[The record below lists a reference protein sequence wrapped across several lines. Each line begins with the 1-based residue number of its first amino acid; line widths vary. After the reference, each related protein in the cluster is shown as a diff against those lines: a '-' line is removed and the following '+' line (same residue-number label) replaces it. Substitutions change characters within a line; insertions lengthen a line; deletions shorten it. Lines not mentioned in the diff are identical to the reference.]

1 MDARLQAELAETKM
15 ELQRLRESIS
25 PGTPTLQKD
34 ISLVTLI
41 PKWSG
46 SDSSVTLE
54 EFLSSVESA
63 ARIGKW
69 VDADK
74 REISV
79 LKLEGSAKMFYQ
91 GCTELHEE
99 GATWQD
105 FKNAFRR
112 RYEDVH
118 TDQFHFTRLQ
128 NARQGKRES
137 IQEFA
142 DRCKSL
148 AQKIVCKS
156 DDPLAQRVHHE
167 VTERMLLSSFFSGI
181 FGKPG
186 TQVRYAC
193 PQTLNEALRIA
204 LRVQEAEKQ
213 ERFNETFY
221 TKFDESVRL
230 LSRSPDRENPGSWSQ
245 RRTADN
251 PDTKHSRGQRYNTQK
266 NTGRAETLN
275 TRNAQTRSALRCYE
289 CQGMGHFARDCA
301 NRTKRNSNS
310 SGSPGKRDPPE
321 LSKHPRSPGENF
333 PQGNERK
340 ANSSGNANEARK

>member
-1 MDARLQAELAETKM
+1 MDARLQAQLAETKM

-25 PGTPTLQKD
+25 PETPTLHKYL
-34 ISLVTLI
+34 SLVTLI
-41 PKWSG
+41 PKWLG

-128 NARQGKRES
+128 NARQGKENRFKNLLTDAK
-137 IQEFA
+137 ILP
-142 DRCKSL
+142 K
-148 AQKIVCKS
+148 KIVS
-156 DDPLAQRVHHE
+156 
-167 VTERMLLSSFFSGI
+167 
-181 FGKPG
+181 
-186 TQVRYAC
+186 
-193 PQTLNEALRIA
+193 QT
-204 LRVQEAEKQ
+204 
-213 ERFNETFY
+213 
-221 TKFDESVRL
+221 
-230 LSRSPDRENPGSWSQ
+230 
-245 RRTADN
+245 
-251 PDTKHSRGQRYNTQK
+251 
-266 NTGRAETLN
+266 TL
-275 TRNAQTRSALRCYE
+275 
-289 CQGMGHFARDCA
+289 
-301 NRTKRNSNS
+301 
-310 SGSPGKRDPPE
+310 
-321 LSKHPRSPGENF
+321 
-333 PQGNERK
+333 
-340 ANSSGNANEARK
+340 

>member
-25 PGTPTLQKD
+25 PGTPTLHKD
-34 ISLVTLI
+34 LSLLTLI

-54 EFLSSVESA
+54 EFLSNVESA
-63 ARIGKW
+63 ARIGRW

-74 REISV
+74 RQISN
-79 LKLEGSAKMFYQ
+79 LKLEGSVKMFYQ
-91 GCTELHEE
+91 GCMELHEE
-99 GATWQD
+99 GATCQD
-105 FKNAFRR
+105 FKNAFTC

-118 TDQFHFTRLQ
+118 TDRYHFTRLQ

-142 DRCKSL
+142 DRCKDL
-148 AQKIVCKS
+148 AQKIICKS

-167 VTERMLLSSFFSGI
+167 VTERMLLSSFTSGI

-186 TQVRYAC
+186 TQVRNAC

-221 TKFDESVRL
+221 TKFYESLHL
-230 LSRSPDRENPGSWSQ
+230 LSRSSDRANSGSGSQ
-245 RRTADN
+245 LRTAD
-251 PDTKHSRGQRYNTQK
+251 TREAKHSRSQRYNTQK
-266 NTGRAETLN
+266 NTDRSETSS
-275 TRNAQTRSALRCYE
+275 TRNAQTKSALRCYE
-289 CQGMGHFARDCA
+289 CQGMGHFAHDCA
-301 NRTKRNSNS
+301 NRLKRNSNS
-310 SGSPGKRDPPE
+310 YVSPGKTDPTE
-321 LSKHPRSPGENF
+321 RSKLPRSPVENF

-340 ANSSGNANEARK
+340 PNSWGNAKDARK